1 MKEIN
6 NRISVIGAGSWGT
19 ALCNLLAKKGIETIQ
34 FVRNEKLLETLE
46 QTRENNIYL
55 PNIKLSENIHFTNDL
70 KEAVHSSNVIL
81 LSIPVAFLRHV
92 LKMMKPYVNNN
103 HIFINSGKG
112 MENETLKTPRDI
124 VNDVLKV
131 DKLRFASIS
140 GPNFAK
146 EIADELPAATV
157 IASENTKLAKDITQL
172 FSTRYLRIYTSE
184 DVVGV
189 EIAGALKNV
198 IAIAS
203 GISDGL
209 GFGNNAR
216 ASLITRGLAEIRRIG
231 MKLGAHSETFM
242 GLAGIGDLV
251 LTCTGNLSRNRQV
264 GIRLS
269 EKESIDNILNDMV
282 MVPEGVKTAK
292 SVFNLSRKIGVDAPL
307 SDEVYK
313 IIYEKKD
320 SYQAFTDLMK
330 RPLKN
335 EI

>member
-1 MKEIN
+1 
-6 NRISVIGAGSWGT
+6 VT
-19 ALCNLLAKKGIETIQ
+19 Q
-34 FVRNEKLLETLE
+34 FVRNTKLLKTLE

-55 PNIKLSENIHFTNDL
+55 PNVKLSENIHFTNNL
-70 KEAVHSSNVIL
+70 KKTIDSSNVIL
-81 LSIPVAFLRHV
+81 LSVPVAFLRSV
-92 LKMMKPYVNNN
+92 LKNMRSYVNNS

-112 MENETLKTPRDI
+112 MENETLETPKNIVSDI
-124 VNDVLKV
+124 LKV
-131 DKLRFASIS
+131 DELRFASIS

-146 EIADELPAATV
+146 EIAKELPAATV
-157 IASENTKLAKDITQL
+157 IASENSELAKNLAQL
-172 FSTRYLRIYTSE
+172 FSTRYLRTYTSE
-184 DVVGV
+184 DVIGV

-231 MKLGAHSETFM
+231 IKLGARSETFM

-264 GIRLS
+264 GMRLS
-269 EKESIDNILNDMV
+269 KKETIDDILNDMV

-292 SVFNLSRKIGVDAPL
+292 SVFNLSKKIDVDTPL
-307 SDEVYK
+307 SDEIYK

-320 SYQAFTDLMK
+320 SYQVFVDLMK
-330 RPLKN
+330 RPLKS
-335 EI
+335 EL

>member
-1 MKEIN
+1 MKEID
-6 NRISVIGAGSWGT
+6 RIGVIGAGSWGST
-19 ALCNLLAKKGIETIQ
+19 LCNLLAKKGIKLTQ
-34 FVRNEKLLETLE
+34 FVRNTKLLKTLE

-55 PNIKLSENIHFTNDL
+55 PNVKLSKNIYFTNNL
-70 KEAVHSSNVIL
+70 EKTIASSNVIL
-81 LSIPVAFLRHV
+81 LSVPVAFLRSV
-92 LKMMKPYVNNN
+92 LKNMRPYVNNS

-112 MENETLKTPRDI
+112 MENETLETPKNI
-124 VNDVLKV
+124 VSDTLKV

-146 EIADELPAATV
+146 EIAKELPAATV
-157 IASENTKLAKDITQL
+157 IASENSKLAKSLAQL
-172 FSTRYLRIYTSE
+172 FSTRYLRTYTSK
-184 DVVGV
+184 DVIGV

-203 GISDGL
+203 GIGDGL

-216 ASLITRGLAEIRRIG
+216 ASLITRGLAEIRRVGI
-231 MKLGAHSETFM
+231 KLGARSETFM

-269 EKESIDNILNDMV
+269 KKETIDDILNDMV

-292 SVFNLSRKIGVDAPL
+292 SIFNLSKKIDVDTPL
-307 SDEVYK
+307 FDEIYK

-320 SYQAFTDLMK
+320 PYQVFVELME
-330 RPLKN
+330 RPLKS
-335 EI
+335 EL

>member
-6 NRISVIGAGSWGT
+6 RIGVIGAGSWGT
-19 ALCNLLAKKGIETIQ
+19 ALCNLLAKKDIKVTQ
-34 FVRNEKLLETLE
+34 FVRNAKLLKTIK

-55 PNIKLSENIHFTNDL
+55 PNVKLSENIHFTNSL
-70 KEAVHSSNVIL
+70 KETLDSSNVIL
-81 LSIPVAFLRHV
+81 LSVPVAFLRSV
-92 LKMMKPYVNNN
+92 LDMIKPYVNNS

-112 MENETLKTPRDI
+112 IENETLETPKNI

-131 DKLRFASIS
+131 DRFRFASIS

-146 EIADELPAATV
+146 EIAEELPAATV
-157 IASENTKLAKDITQL
+157 VASENSELAKKISQL
-172 FSTRYLRIYTSE
+172 FNTRYLRVYTSE
-184 DVVGV
+184 DVIGV

-231 MKLGAHSETFM
+231 MKLGARSETFM

-264 GIRLS
+264 GMRLS
-269 EKESIDNILNDMV
+269 KKEKIDDILNSMV

-292 SVFNLSRKIGVDAPL
+292 SVFHLSRKVGVDMPL
-307 SDEVYK
+307 SDEIYK

-320 SYQAFTDLMK
+320 VYQAFVDLMK
-330 RPLKN
+330 RPLKS